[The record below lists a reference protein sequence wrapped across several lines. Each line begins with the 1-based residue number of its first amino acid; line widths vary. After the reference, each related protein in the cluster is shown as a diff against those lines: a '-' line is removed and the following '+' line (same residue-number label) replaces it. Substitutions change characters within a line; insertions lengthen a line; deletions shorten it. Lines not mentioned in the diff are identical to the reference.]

1 MIEVDVGVFIQNPVF
16 EEVTKRED
24 IEVETLVESYN
35 QYQVPEEVTE
45 HDDEELTREIT
56 IRKRDI
62 EHQQQENIN
71 LRSRFEQVQTSFVQ
85 FRQTHSTHEE
95 AENFR
100 LRGKLQEL
108 QSRLRN
114 ATEQKTRLVRKSLTR
129 GHVFESV
136 IKKDE
141 RVEQLKR
148 QLRNLIEENNML
160 CTQITNKGESI
171 RKSMRRSSFVRN

>member
-1 MIEVDVGVFIQNPVF
+1 M
-16 EEVTKRED
+16 
-24 IEVETLVESYN
+24 
-35 QYQVPEEVTE
+35 PEEINE

-62 EHQQQENIN
+62 EHQQSENSN
-71 LRSRFEQVQTSFVQ
+71 LRKRFEFVQ
-85 FRQTHSTHEE
+85 GKFVELRQKFTTHEE
-95 AENFR
+95 TENFR
-100 LRGKLQEL
+100 LRAKLQEL

-114 ATEQKTRLVRKSLTR
+114 ANEQKTRLVRKSLTR
-129 GHVFESV
+129 GNVFETV

-160 CTQITNKGESI
+160 CT
-171 RKSMRRSSFVRN
+171 